1 MGTGRVGLLVDE
13 EDVVGLFALL
23 LCEGLL
29 CVLDELPCVGR
40 LVAPEE
46 DEGLLASP
54 DEGLEEEGLDAAVL
68 SEELPCTGRLFSL
81 PSG

>member
-13 EDVVGLFALL
+13 DAGLFALL

-29 CVLDELPCVGR
+29 WALDELPCVGR

-46 DEGLLASP
+46 DEGLLASL

-68 SEELPCTGRLFSL
+68 SDEFPGTGRLAWL

>member
-13 EDVVGLFALL
+13 EDVGLFALL

-29 CVLDELPCVGR
+29 WALDELPCVGR

-46 DEGLLASP
+46 DEGLLASL
-54 DEGLEEEGLDAAVL
+54 DEGFEEEGLDAAVL
-68 SEELPCTGRLFSL
+68 SDELPCTGRLFSL

>member
-13 EDVVGLFALL
+13 EDVGLFALL

-29 CVLDELPCVGR
+29 WALDELPCVGR

-68 SEELPCTGRLFSL
+68 SDEFPCTGRLFSL